1 MAINLSVQEIIK
13 KLDKSSKFIFINM
26 SSIKTFEQNIYFIV
40 SKYNIKLKSIV
51 LHGDVVNRKIGI
63 ANKYLYN
70 NDLKSKYK
78 LIEMYDIEKNIEFS
92 TCNCMYPKI
101 FKTDPLKWFYC

>member
-1 MAINLSVQEIIK
+1 
-13 KLDKSSKFIFINM
+13 M

-51 LHGDVVNRKIGI
+51 LHGDVINRRIGI
-63 ANKYLYN
+63 ANKYLYT

-78 LIEMYDIEKNIEFS
+78 LIEMYDIEKILSSVHAIVCIQKF
-92 TCNCMYPKI
+92 
-101 FKTDPLKWFYC
+101 LKLIH

>member
-1 MAINLSVQEIIK
+1 
-13 KLDKSSKFIFINM
+13 M

-63 ANKYLYN
+63 ANKYLYT

-78 LIEMYDIEKNIEFS
+78 LIEMYEIEKILSSVHAIVCIQKF
-92 TCNCMYPKI
+92 
-101 FKTDPLKWFYC
+101 LKLIH